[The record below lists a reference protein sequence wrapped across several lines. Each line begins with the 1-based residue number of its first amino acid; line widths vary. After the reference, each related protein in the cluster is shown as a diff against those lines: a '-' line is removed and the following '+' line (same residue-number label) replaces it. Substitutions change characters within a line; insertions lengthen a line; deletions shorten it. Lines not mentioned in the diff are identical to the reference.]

1 MEDQMTNLIGY
12 ALFGIIV
19 FCFSLYLLH
28 LRKQLEDKS
37 ETE

>member
-1 MEDQMTNLIGY
+1 MTHLIGY

-19 FCFSLYLLH
+19 FSLYLLH